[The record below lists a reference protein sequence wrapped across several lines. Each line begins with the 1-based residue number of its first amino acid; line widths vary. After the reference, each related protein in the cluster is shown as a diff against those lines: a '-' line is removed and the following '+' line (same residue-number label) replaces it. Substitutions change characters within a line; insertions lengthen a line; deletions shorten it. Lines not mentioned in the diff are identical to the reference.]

1 MDGTAQLG
9 SHHTKQLGDL
19 SSGRIQLNN
28 SAKTIRTAGHLSPTL
43 VSQSIGGGGGWI
55 GIAQGDLSLGA
66 VNANGALSAGSIKIQ
81 NDAELRSEGDG
92 SVGLM
97 SQAIGG
103 GGGYSAYAK
112 GELKLG
118 SLTSKGNLSAGKI
131 DLSNTG
137 SILTLNN
144 NSPII
149 ISTNIGGGGGFI
161 GGTNH
166 LKTKG
171 EGDIRLGS
179 LNSKAISP
187 PEAIKLEIL
196 VIFNHREIIH
206 PPFFNSPSVVAE
218 EALFM
223 AKGMLS

>member
-1 MDGTAQLG
+1 MGA
-9 SHHTKQLGDL
+9 SPEWME
-19 SSGRIQLNN
+19 QLNLQPTHQTPWRLVVRSN
-28 SAKTIRTAGHLSPTL
+28 STEQQRKTIRTAGHLSPIL

-55 GIAQGDLSLGA
+55 GIAQGTQSGA

-144 NSPII
+144 NSPVI
-149 ISTNIGGGGGFI
+149 ISTDIGGGGGFI

-171 EGDIRLGS
+171 EGDIGL
-179 LNSKAISP
+179 A
-187 PEAIKLEIL
+187 A
-196 VIFNHREIIH
+196 
-206 PPFFNSPSVVAE
+206 
-218 EALFM
+218 
-223 AKGMLS
+223 